1 MIIIDKISERK
12 NEFINLPDEK
22 LSKKQSLENCLLN
35 SSHWKEKKKEIYEKK
50 IKVALKIN
58 SDEEFILGKTD
69 LPYIKMIQINFFKF

>member
-35 SSHWKEKKKEIYEKK
+35 SSHWKEKRKKFMKK
-50 IKVALKIN
+50 KSKLH
-58 SDEEFILGKTD
+58 
-69 LPYIKMIQINFFKF
+69 

>member
-35 SSHWKEKKKEIYEKK
+35 LFHWKRKRKKFMKK

-58 SDEEFILGKTD
+58 SDEELILEK
-69 LPYIKMIQINFFKF
+69 LI